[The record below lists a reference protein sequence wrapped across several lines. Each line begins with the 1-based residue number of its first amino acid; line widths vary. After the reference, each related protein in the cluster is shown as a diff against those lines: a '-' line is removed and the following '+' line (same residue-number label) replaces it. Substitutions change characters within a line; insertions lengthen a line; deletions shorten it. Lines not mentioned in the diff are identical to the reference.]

1 MSKEK
6 EVNKIINL
14 NTMYSLTIG
23 ERVAATKIFDEY
35 KGNLS
40 TLAMIFEDLKKC
52 NVEDTEWTKAG
63 LVKTPDGQGRV
74 RLDWNDEGS
83 EKNNVDLSKEGV
95 EYLKGKIEAKNAS
108 GEFTLADKAVI
119 SLASK
124 IK

>member
-1 MSKEK
+1 
-6 EVNKIINL
+6 
-14 NTMYSLTIG
+14 MYSLTIA
-23 ERVAATKIFDEY
+23 ERVAATRIFDEY

-52 NVEDTEWTKAG
+52 NVEDKEWTKAG
-63 LVKTPDGQGRV
+63 LVKTPDGQGSV
-74 RLDWNDEGS
+74 RLNWNDEGS
-83 EKNNVDLSKEGV
+83 EKNVDLSKEGV
-95 EYLKGKIEAKNAS
+95 EYLKSKIDAKNAS